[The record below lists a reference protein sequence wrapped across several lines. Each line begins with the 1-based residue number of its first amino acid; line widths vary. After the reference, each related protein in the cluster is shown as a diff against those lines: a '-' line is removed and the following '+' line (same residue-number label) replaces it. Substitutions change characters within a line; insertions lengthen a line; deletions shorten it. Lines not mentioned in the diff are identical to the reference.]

1 MNIKNKVTFTALH
14 GLILASALM
23 VGCSQYETRDYEL
36 IASPVE
42 VIKGEG
48 TGIFADIAVS
58 AASMFEFDKA
68 ELNEDGKAVIDDAIK
83 TLGPEF
89 TDAYLVLVVGHTDT
103 SGDESHNKALSLKR
117 AESVADYL
125 ISTGV
130 KESAIRVIGRG
141 SKDPVASNETREG
154 RIQNRRVDIMAVA
167 ELRDLDTMVF
177 PTAALFEPK
186 SAELNEQGRALLEV
200 SRMDAKDMLSRA
212 TYIEIVGHT
221 DSVVDEEDYISNMQL
236 SVLRAETVRDY
247 LVSKGLDASK
257 ILTTGKGA
265 TMPIAGDYTDEGRAQ
280 NRRVQILIL
289 GRLKE

>member
-1 MNIKNKVTFTALH
+1 MNIKNKIIFTALP

-23 VGCSQYETRDYEL
+23 AGCSQYETRDYEM
-36 IASPVE
+36 IAAPVE

-48 TGIFADIAVS
+48 TGIFADIAVP
-58 AASMFEFDKA
+58 ATSMFEFDKA

-83 TLGPEF
+83 TLGPEL

-103 SGDESHNKALSLKR
+103 SGDESHNEVLSLKR

-130 KESAIRVIGRG
+130 KSDAMRVIGRG
-141 SKDPVASNETREG
+141 SKDPMASNETREG

-247 LVSKGLDASK
+247 LVSKGLDSSK

-265 TMPIAGDYTDEGRAQ
+265 TMPIAGNYTDEGRAQ